1 MAKYIAHSS
10 IDERGKISG
19 GQAGDQTGK
28 EVCVRVWYDKPFT
41 QVLRIEK
48 KEVREQFANNMID
61 CANNDNIGYDQ
72 GGRNSLLKE
81 AIKVNFDFAKIDV
94 KCEGDCSS
102 TITTC
107 ILGAIYKLLG
117 KKAYEEAYAIL
128 VVDGNC
134 ATTSTLSSRLRKLQ
148 MIKVTLYTSSA
159 YTRGT
164 SKAVY
169 GDIYNKP
176 SSHVVCY
183 IDDGKK
189 RVKNHEFSQ
198 EVQDWQKAAIAD
210 GFKFPKYGADGEWGE
225 ECESVAKIA
234 VVKQRFDKNGHPVY
248 KYPNLTKIVQRKCGF
263 TGKDVDGDCGPN
275 TGDGIERYQA
285 QNGLTNDR
293 CVGLNTWKDMLGV

>member
-28 EVCVRVWYDKPFT
+28 EVGIRTWYDKPFT
-41 QVLRIEK
+41 QVLRIEN

-61 CANNDNIGYDQ
+61 CANNNNVGYDQ
-72 GGRNSLLKE
+72 GGRNTILTE
-81 AIKVNFDFAKIDV
+81 AEKVNFDFSKIAK
-94 KCEGDCSS
+94 KCESDCSS
-102 TITTC
+102 LATVC
-107 ILGAIYKLLG
+107 ILGAIYKILG
-117 KKAYEEAYAIL
+117 KDAYLKAKAVL
-128 VVDGNC
+128 VVSGNC
-134 ATTSTLSSRLRKLQ
+134 ATTSTLPSRLQKLTV
-148 MIKVTLYTSSA
+148 IKVTLYTSTA

-176 SSHVVCY
+176 GSHVVCY

-189 RVKNHEFSQ
+189 RVKNDNFSQ
-198 EVQDWQKAAIAD
+198 EVQDWQNAAIKD
-210 GFKFPKYGADGEWGE
+210 GFKFPKYGADGEWGA
-225 ECESVAKIA
+225 ECESVAKVA
-234 VVKQRFDKNGHPVY
+234 VVKERFDNKKKPIY

-263 TGKDVDGDCGPN
+263 TGKDVDGKCGN
-275 TGDGIERYQA
+275 DTGDGIETYQA
-285 QNGLTNDR
+285 EHGLTQDR